1 LPEDP
6 AEAFVESDR
15 TRAGLPERHRDDVV
29 EASVVPF
36 VEVMLDV
43 VTHDS
48 SKGEGVRNFV

>member
-1 LPEDP
+1 MPEDP

-43 VTHDS
+43 FTHDS